1 MTIRKPSG
9 ALNVGNVSAR
19 WRSHSSIRSSGT
31 RMAMW
36 WNSTAFPFY
45 RAPRCETGPG
55 LLLRI
60 GTAITAVRR
69 RARRLCYATTRT
81 PTARSRGAVPGAPVR
96 RRARRRRRVR
106 RSDGRV
112 PPPPV
117 SRADRSRI
125 VIGVPRPP
133 RLDLPLPARSRR
145 WSRFDDSTSGSQYL
159 HLEAGWRWR
168 GWSERR
174 CRQENGDH
182 PGTDLPT
189 SAVRRVEV
197 LAVQADA
204 SMTEVEIL
212 EAVRHLP
219 ALGSLVDE

>member
-1 MTIRKPSG
+1 MAAFKQAESNSAKPINGSG
-9 ALNVGNVSAR
+9 
-19 WRSHSSIRSSGT
+19 WRCGGT
-31 RMAMW
+31 PLLSL
-36 WNSTAFPFY
+36 STVLPGAKP
-45 RAPRCETGPG
+45 APG
-55 LLLRI
+55 LLGRM

-69 RARRLCYATTRT
+69 RACCLCYDTSRA
-81 PTARSRGAVPGAPVR
+81 PTARSRGSAAGA
-96 RRARRRRRVR
+96 RARRQAGGRRPGPQIRRAVFHRRVR
-106 RSDGRV
+106 GPIGRGCSSIDV
-112 PPPPV
+112 RP
-117 SRADRSRI
+117 
-125 VIGVPRPP
+125 PP
-133 RLDLPLPARSRR
+133 RLDLPLPARSGR
-145 WSRFDDSTSGSQYL
+145 WSRLEDSMSGSQYL
-159 HLEAGWRWR
+159 HLEAGRRRR